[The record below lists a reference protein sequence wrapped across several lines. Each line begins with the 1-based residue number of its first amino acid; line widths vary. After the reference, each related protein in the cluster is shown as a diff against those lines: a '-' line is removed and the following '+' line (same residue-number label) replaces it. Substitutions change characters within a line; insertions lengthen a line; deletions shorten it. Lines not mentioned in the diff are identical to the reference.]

1 MCDEEDEKETNRM
14 LANDDPLSFF
24 FFYIPAILFL
34 PAQLTF
40 TDTHTRKRDYIA
52 GGTDGKKKK
61 KKKSFKK
68 IKKKEKE
75 EEEEENMC
83 DTCSRRQDYQGV
95 SQYTQ
100 PLIYTH
106 YNTHTEGE

>member
-1 MCDEEDEKETNRM
+1 MTT
-14 LANDDPLSFF
+14 LFLSFF

-40 TDTHTRKRDYIA
+40 TDTHTRKKKKETRRDYIA

-95 SQYTQ
+95 SQYTHAHS
-100 PLIYTH
+100 L
-106 YNTHTEGE
+106 